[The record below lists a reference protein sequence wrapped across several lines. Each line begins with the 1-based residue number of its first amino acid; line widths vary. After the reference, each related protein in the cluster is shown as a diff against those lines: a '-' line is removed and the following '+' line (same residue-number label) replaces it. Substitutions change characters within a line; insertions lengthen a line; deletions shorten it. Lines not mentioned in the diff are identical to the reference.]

1 LFTYLADGKVI
12 VLPVDYLMYGK
23 DGYVTLTAPHTE
35 MISLLFVPDYLTDS
49 KKQRLIGAAVNGIM
63 N

>member
-1 LFTYLADGKVI
+1 
-12 VLPVDYLMYGK
+12 MYGK